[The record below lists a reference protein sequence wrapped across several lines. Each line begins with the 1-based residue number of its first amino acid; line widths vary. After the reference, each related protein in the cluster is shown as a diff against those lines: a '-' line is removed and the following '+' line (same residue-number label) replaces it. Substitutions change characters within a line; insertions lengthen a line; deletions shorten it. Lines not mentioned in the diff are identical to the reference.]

1 MRPKINIPPGFPTS
15 AEIVK
20 DLHLKKSEVRAVEA
34 LLDRPLV
41 TMAYRSAETG
51 KYVRKVVRT
60 APVKKASSKTASKRT
75 VSTHVKTKSIRQMI
89 ASKRSKSNRNR

>member
-34 LLDRPLV
+34 ILDRPLV
-41 TMAYRSAETG
+41 TTAYRSAKTG
-51 KYVRKVVRT
+51 KYVRKAART
-60 APVKKASSKTASKRT
+60 SLAKKLSPKTASRRT
-75 VSTHVKTKSIRQMI
+75 TSTHVKAKSIRQMI
-89 ASKRSKSNRNR
+89 ASKRSNSNRNR

>member
-34 LLDRPLV
+34 ILDRPLV
-41 TMAYRSAETG
+41 TTSYRSAKTG
-51 KYVRKVVRT
+51 KYVRKAART
-60 APVKKASSKTASKRT
+60 SPVKKASSKAASRRAS
-75 VSTHVKTKSIRQMI
+75 STRIKTKSIRQMI
-89 ASKRSKSNRNR
+89 ASKRSNSNRSR

>member
-34 LLDRPLV
+34 ILDRPLV
-41 TMAYRSAETG
+41 RTAYRSAKTG
-51 KYVRKVVRT
+51 KYVRRVTRT
-60 APVKKASSKTASKRT
+60 SPVKKASPKTASRRT
-75 VSTHVKTKSIRQMI
+75 TSAHVKTKSIRQMI
-89 ASKRSKSNRNR
+89 ASKRSNSDRSG